1 MQLEKVITPAVDLPL
16 TLLQN
21 TPSTVGIILNNS
33 DERDD
38 CSDGH
43 LAERARP
50 CRAGTPVCAP
60 GWMAVD
66 VDGSWRA
73 AGGIACMFTSK
84 EDAGVASLPRTLPC
98 TMYVGKGFAKVDTR
112 EQNRPHLAVI
122 ISLFSHGLK
131 LFLDQVLLANR
142 RRLRR
147 YHGCHITLRSRNYNK
162 QRTPATTRDTE
173 ALRSLIGM
181 QSPLPASQWRNKH
194 GQARYRLSHGSGF
207 PSGQPLS
214 GVRFVLGARHP
225 GRCDMPPWV
234 A

>member
-1 MQLEKVITPAVDLPL
+1 MDTCLREPVLAAQALLCVPL
-16 TLLQN
+16 DGWR
-21 TPSTVGIILNNS
+21 STS
-33 DERDD
+33 
-38 CSDGH
+38 
-43 LAERARP
+43 
-50 CRAGTPVCAP
+50 T
-60 GWMAVD
+60 
-66 VDGSWRA
+66 A
-73 AGGIACMFTSK
+73 AGGQLAADHVHVKGRCRSCEPPKTTT
-84 EDAGVASLPRTLPC
+84 V
-98 TMYVGKGFAKVDTR
+98 YVGKGFAKVGTR

-131 LFLDQVLLANR
+131 LFLDQMLLANR

-162 QRTPATTRDTE
+162 PRTPATARDTE
-173 ALRSLIGM
+173 APRSLICM

-194 GQARYRLSHGSGF
+194 GQARYRLSHGSSF

-225 GRCDMPPWV
+225 GRCDMPWV